1 MLIDRDDN
9 VINICEMKWASDEY
23 DIQKNYD
30 ADIRNK
36 ISAFERETGTKK
48 AIHITMVTTYGVK
61 HNMYYDEIQSEV
73 VLDQLFD

>member
-1 MLIDRDDN
+1 
-9 VINICEMKWASDEY
+9 MKWASDEY

-36 ISAFERETGTKK
+36 TSAFERETGTKK

-73 VLDQLFD
+73 VMDQLFD